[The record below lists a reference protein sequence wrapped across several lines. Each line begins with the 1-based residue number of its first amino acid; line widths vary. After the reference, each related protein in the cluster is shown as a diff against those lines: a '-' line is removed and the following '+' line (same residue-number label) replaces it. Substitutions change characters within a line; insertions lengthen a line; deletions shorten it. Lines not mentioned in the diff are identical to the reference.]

1 MLMAA
6 RNDIMSDFQPDL
18 KETRDFLKLVVG
30 ESNQIC
36 FQTFAEKPG
45 IKTTA
50 HIRYGSIAE
59 LGGWLAAENQKGA
72 GAFFCVNR
80 TDGNGRSAE
89 NIVAVRAVFVD
100 LDGAPVEPV
109 LRCKVPPSVVIESS
123 PGRYQAFWR
132 CSHIAVSEFTQIQKA
147 LIAKFDADKACKD
160 LGRVMRLA
168 GFWHLKKEP
177 HLVRIIHKGSAFKY
191 TKEKLIE
198 ELGLKVDWLDEHPAF
213 IGGDISGPKISQGS
227 RHEQMKI
234 LSIKLRRS
242 GLSGYGLH
250 HAVMAE
256 NEARCLPP
264 LHESEIAKL
273 TGWANKN
280 VHETTQRI
288 DPELMQATVKED
300 FNRAISII
308 NGNDLKAMKL
318 PEVKWIIR
326 DLLPQGLC
334 ILAGAPKV
342 GKSWLAQ
349 QLGLSVAVGGMAC
362 DTFQCN
368 TGQVLHLALEDTSA
382 RIQSRMLLLLRGEAE
397 RTDLIRYQSTTRWDT
412 LPEAITRMENWI
424 VQQDS
429 PRMIIIDTFQKIR
442 AIGRKSDD
450 SIYAK
455 DYLDVGQLHY
465 LAARYGIAV
474 LLVHHKRKALAED
487 PMGGVSGSTGVTG
500 AADSIWLFDRPDR
513 MEMVGQLQISGRDV
527 SDRQYYFKWSERQE
541 IFGWH
546 FAGDGEKY
554 EQSEAE
560 EKFLGCLMDGGRP
573 LSCAEIAEASGISRR
588 HAFRLS
594 DSFRD
599 KQYIERG
606 VGQHGKY
613 LITPLGEEALKSLM
627 KLRLE
632 L

>member
-1 MLMAA
+1 
-6 RNDIMSDFQPDL
+6 
-18 KETRDFLKLVVG
+18 
-30 ESNQIC
+30 
-36 FQTFAEKPG
+36 
-45 IKTTA
+45 
-50 HIRYGSIAE
+50 
-59 LGGWLAAENQKGA
+59 
-72 GAFFCVNR
+72 
-80 TDGNGRSAE
+80 
-89 NIVAVRAVFVD
+89 
-100 LDGAPVEPV
+100 
-109 LRCKVPPSVVIESS
+109 
-123 PGRYQAFWR
+123 
-132 CSHIAVSEFTQIQKA
+132 
-147 LIAKFDADKACKD
+147 
-160 LGRVMRLA
+160 
-168 GFWHLKKEP
+168 
-177 HLVRIIHKGSAFKY
+177 
-191 TKEKLIE
+191 
-198 ELGLKVDWLDEHPAF
+198 
-213 IGGDISGPKISQGS
+213 
-227 RHEQMKI
+227 
-234 LSIKLRRS
+234 
-242 GLSGYGLH
+242 
-250 HAVMAE
+250 
-256 NEARCLPP
+256 
-264 LHESEIAKL
+264 
-273 TGWANKN
+273 
-280 VHETTQRI
+280 
-288 DPELMQATVKED
+288 
-300 FNRAISII
+300 
-308 NGNDLKAMKL
+308 
-318 PEVKWIIR
+318 
-326 DLLPQGLC
+326 
-334 ILAGAPKV
+334 
-342 GKSWLAQ
+342 
-349 QLGLSVAVGGMAC
+349 
-362 DTFQCN
+362 
-368 TGQVLHLALEDTSA
+368 
-382 RIQSRMLLLLRGEAE
+382 MLLLLRGEAE

>member
-1 MLMAA
+1 MLMAQ
-6 RNDIMSDFQPDL
+6 RKEELVDLPPDL
-18 KETRDFLKLVVG
+18 KETKKFLKLVVG
-30 ESNQIC
+30 DSEQIC

-45 IKTTA
+45 SKATAQIK
-50 HIRYGSIAE
+50 YGPIKEMSD
-59 LGGWLAAENQKGA
+59 WLTAENNRGA

-80 TDGNGRSAE
+80 TDGPKRSSE
-89 NIVAVRAVFVD
+89 NVVAVRAVFVD
-100 LDGAPVEPV
+100 LDGSPVEPV
-109 LRCKVPPSVVIESS
+109 LNCKVPPSVVIESS

-132 CSHIAVSEFTQIQKA
+132 CSHVAVSEFTQMQKA
-147 LIAKFDADKACKD
+147 LIAKFNGDKAIKD

-168 GFWHLKKEP
+168 GFWHQKGSP
-177 HLVRIIHKGSAFKY
+177 HLVRMIYKGSGFKY

-198 ELGLKVDWLDEHPAF
+198 ELELKVDWLDEHPAF
-213 IGGDISGPKISQGS
+213 EGGDIAGPAVHQGK
-227 RHEQMKI
+227 RHEEMKI

-242 GLSGYGLH
+242 GLSGYRLH
-250 HAVMAE
+250 KAVMAE
-256 NEARCLPP
+256 NDARCLPP
-264 LHESEIAKL
+264 LTESEVAKL
-273 TGWANKN
+273 TGWANKHVN
-280 VHETTQRI
+280 EVNQRI
-288 DPELMQATVKED
+288 DTELMQASVRED
-300 FNRAISII
+300 FRRTISIVD
-308 NGNDLKAMKL
+308 GNELKAMKL

-349 QLGLSVAVGGMAC
+349 QLGLSVATGGMAC

-368 TGQVLHLALEDTSA
+368 KGQVLHLALEDTSA
-382 RIQSRMLLLLRGEAE
+382 RIQSRMLFLLRGQANAI
-397 RTDLIRYQSTTRWDT
+397 DLRGYHSTTAWDT
-412 LPEAITRMENWI
+412 LPEAITRMEAWI
-424 VQQDS
+424 TAQDS
-429 PRMIIIDTFQKIR
+429 PRMIIVDTFQKIR
-442 AIGRKSDD
+442 AIGRKNDD

-465 LAARYGIAV
+465 LAARYGISV
-474 LLVHHKRKALAED
+474 LVVHHKRKQQADD

-527 SDRQYYFKWSERQE
+527 SDRQYYFKWSEKQDL
-541 IFGWH
+541 FGWH

-560 EKFLGCLMDGGRP
+560 ERFLGCLMDAGRP
-573 LSCAEIAEASGISRR
+573 LGCAEISETSGISRR

-594 DSFRD
+594 DTFRE
-599 KQYIERG
+599 KQYIERSA
-606 VGQHGKY
+606 GQHGKY
-613 LITPLGEEALKSLM
+613 IITQAGEDALKSLM
-627 KLRLE
+627 KLRME

>member
-1 MLMAA
+1 MLMALKKDE
-6 RNDIMSDFQPDL
+6 NLMFPPDL
-18 KETRDFLKLVVG
+18 KEAKKFLRLVVG
-30 ESNQIC
+30 DSELIT
-36 FQTFAEKPG
+36 FQTFAEQKG
-45 IKTTA
+45 STAEA
-50 HIRYGSIAE
+50 HIQNGPFNKWAD
-59 LGGWLAAENQKGA
+59 WLTSENQRGA
-72 GAFFCVNR
+72 GTFFCVNR
-80 TDGNGRSAE
+80 TDGHGRKAE

-100 LDGAPVEPV
+100 LDGAPIEPV
-109 LRCKVPPSVVIESS
+109 LNCRVPPSVVIESS

-132 CSHIAVSEFTQIQKA
+132 CSHVALSEFTQMQKA
-147 LIAKFDADKACKD
+147 LINKFNADNAVKD

-168 GFWHLKKEP
+168 GFWHLKREP
-177 HLVRIIHKGSAFKY
+177 HLVKIIHEGSGFKY

-198 ELGLKVDWLDEHPAF
+198 ELELKVDWLDEHPGF
-213 IGGDISGPKISQGS
+213 EGGDTSGPTVPQGK
-227 RHEQMKI
+227 RHEEMKI
-234 LSIKLRRS
+234 LSIRLRRS
-242 GLSGYGLH
+242 GLSGYRLH
-250 HAVMAE
+250 KAVMAE
-256 NEARCLPP
+256 NDARCLPP
-264 LHESEIAKL
+264 LPESEVAKL
-273 TGWANKN
+273 TGWANKH
-280 VHETTQRI
+280 VTEVVQRI
-288 DPELMQATVKED
+288 DPELMQASIRED
-300 FNRAISII
+300 YKRTISIVD
-308 NGNDLKAMKL
+308 GNKLKAMKL

-349 QLGLSVAVGGMAC
+349 QLGLSVATGGVAL
-362 DTFQCN
+362 DTFQSN
-368 TGQVLHLALEDTSA
+368 KGQVLHLALEDTSA
-382 RIQSRMLLLLRGEAE
+382 RIQNRMLLLLRGQAQS
-397 RTDLIRYQSTTRWDT
+397 TDLARYHSTTAWDT
-412 LPEAITRMENWI
+412 LPEAITRMEEWI
-424 VQQDS
+424 TGQDS

-474 LLVHHKRKALAED
+474 VLVHHKRKAQADD

-527 SDRQYYFKWSERQE
+527 SDRQYYFKWSEKPE
-541 IFGWH
+541 MFGWH

-560 EKFLGCLMDGGRP
+560 ERFLGCLMDGGRP
-573 LSCAEIAEASGISRR
+573 LSCAEIAETSGISRR

-594 DSFRD
+594 DNFRE
-599 KQYIERG
+599 KKWIERS
-606 VGQHGKY
+606 VAQHGKY
-613 LITPLGEEALKSLM
+613 LITPDGEEALKSLM
-627 KLRLE
+627 KIRLE

>member
-1 MLMAA
+1 MLMAQKKDE
-6 RNDIMSDFQPDL
+6 NLIYPPDL
-18 KETRDFLKLVVG
+18 KETKKFLRLVVG
-30 ESNQIC
+30 NSEQIC
-36 FQTFAEKPG
+36 FQTFAEREGSQATPKLKHGPLSEWVDML
-45 IKTTA
+45 TT
-50 HIRYGSIAE
+50 
-59 LGGWLAAENQKGA
+59 ENQKGA
-72 GAFFCVNR
+72 GAYFCVNR
-80 TDGNGRSAE
+80 TDGQGRKAE

-100 LDGAPVEPV
+100 LDGSPVEPV
-109 LRCKVPPSVVIESS
+109 LNCKVPPSVVIESS

-132 CSHIAVSEFTQIQKA
+132 CSHVALSEFTQVQKA
-147 LIAKFDADKACKD
+147 LAAKFNGDRSVKD

-168 GFWHLKKEP
+168 GFWHQKGKP
-177 HLVRIIHKGSAFKY
+177 HLVRIIHEGSNFKY

-198 ELGLKVDWLDEHPAF
+198 ELELKVDWLDEHPGF
-213 IGGDISGPKISQGS
+213 EGGDIAGPTIQQGK
-227 RHEQMKI
+227 RHEEMKI
-234 LSIKLRRS
+234 LSIRLRRS
-242 GLSGYGLH
+242 GLSGYRLH
-250 HAVMAE
+250 KAVLAE
-256 NEARCLPP
+256 NEARCVPP
-264 LHESEIAKL
+264 LPESEVAKL
-273 TGWANKN
+273 TGWANKH
-280 VHETTQRI
+280 VTEVTQRI
-288 DPELMQATVKED
+288 DPELMQASIKED
-300 FNRAISII
+300 YRRTISII
-308 NGNDLKAMKL
+308 DGNKLKEMKL

-349 QLGLSVAVGGMAC
+349 QLGLSVAIGGMALGS
-362 DTFQCN
+362 FQCN
-368 TGQVLHLALEDTSA
+368 KGQVLHLALEDTSA
-382 RIQSRMLLLLRGEAE
+382 RIQTRMMLLLRGQAQS
-397 RTDLIRYQSTTRWDT
+397 TDLERYHSTTAWDT
-412 LPEAITRMENWI
+412 LPEAITRMEEWI
-424 VQQDS
+424 TGQDS

-474 LLVHHKRKALAED
+474 LLVHHKRKAQADD

-500 AADSIWLFDRPDR
+500 AADNIWLFDRPDR

-527 SDRQYYFKWSERQE
+527 SDRQYYFKWSEKQE

-560 EKFLGCLMDGGRP
+560 ERFLGCLMDAGRP
-573 LSCAEIAEASGISRR
+573 LSCAEIAETSGISRR

-594 DSFRD
+594 DNFRE
-599 KQYIERG
+599 KKYIERS
-606 VGQHGKY
+606 VAQHGKY
-613 LITPLGEEALKSLM
+613 LITPDGEEALKSLM
-627 KLRLE
+627 KIRLE